1 MKMFKRTLAM
11 LLCAVMALGLM
22 AVAASAAAD
31 TALIDTNAKG
41 SITITKYESA
51 TKGDNGDGTNDPT
64 IPEGAKPLAG
74 VTFTLYKVMNA
85 AEVVAYYNGTNTQKV
100 TVDTYLENGAIKSG
114 YPVSGTATTNASGVA
129 TFSNLDVG
137 MYVVIET
144 KYPDKVTIPCDPF
157 LVSIPMTNP
166 DNETAWMY
174 DVNVYPKNATSEGN
188 VILKKLNENSHPL
201 PGVVFQLYK
210 LSGSNWKAEG
220 DPCTTDASGQ
230 IQYSN
235 LTPGNYKVI
244 EISAPNGYIVDG
256 RPTYFNVTENN
267 TVQDG
272 TPSGPP
278 HSNAT
283 FSGSGTKTLT
293 ITLSNYKPVMDKR
306 VRDGNDKYG
315 AMPGEEF
322 EYGIRIHVPR
332 NIADLKTFT
341 LTDKMGQMILAQGTN
356 GKYKV
361 TVETAGSTGAPT
373 SISEDCYSVSTEQGG
388 STMIVTFDPR
398 SLNYCADKDIYVYYS
413 TEIREG
419 SDIAGQ
425 VYTNNAELK
434 YTSKINQNGGEEAT
448 DTISDSES
456 IYNFMINI
464 SKVGDT
470 TGGTP
475 LGGVQFELYM
485 ADKTTKVT
493 FTQWGNGEYFAD
505 SRSDKTIVSTSH
517 VQSSLGTLQLEKL
530 PAGTYYLKEI
540 KTADGY
546 NLLSDMIEINLNF
559 TVDESGATPVYKI
572 GDTVYPDNSIS
583 VEVINKKGFTLPQTG
598 GVGTLMFILIGGVL
612 MAGGIVLLTNTG
624 KKRAV

>member
-31 TALIDTNAKG
+31 AALIDKTAKG

-51 TKGDNGDGTNDPT
+51 TKGSNGDGTNDPT
-64 IPEGAKPLAG
+64 IPEGATPLAG
-74 VTFTLYKVMNA
+74 VTFTLYKVMDA
-85 AEVVAYYNGTNTQKV
+85 DDVVAYYNGTNTQKV

-114 YPVSGTATTNASGVA
+114 YPVSGTATTDTKGVA
-129 TFSNLDVG
+129 KFSNLEVG

-144 KYPDKVTIPCDPF
+144 KYPDKVTIPCAPF

-166 DNETAWMY
+166 DEETAWMY

-188 VILKKLNENSHPL
+188 VILKKEGSGSQPI

-210 LSGSNWKAEG
+210 QEGSNWIAEG
-220 DPCTTDASGQ
+220 TTQTTDANGE
-230 IQYSN
+230 IRFSN
-235 LTPGNYKVI
+235 LTPGGYKVI

-256 RPTYFNVTENN
+256 RPTYFTVTENN
-267 TVQDG
+267 TVLQ
-272 TPSGPP
+272 SGVPAAVP
-278 HSNAT
+278 QSRAS

-293 ITLSNYKPVMDKR
+293 ITVPNYKPAIDKIS
-306 VRDGNDKYG
+306 RDRKYS
-315 AMPGEEF
+315 AMPGQEIAF
-322 EYGIRIHVPR
+322 AITIRVPY

-341 LTDKMGQMILAQGTN
+341 LTDSMSPMVIAKDAN
-356 GKYKV
+356 GKDKIA
-361 TVETAGSTGAPT
+361 VETAALTGNMTGLPT
-373 SISEDCYSVSTEQGG
+373 ECYTVSLTSSRSVMT
-388 STMIVTFDPR
+388 ITFDPAKLA
-398 SLNYCADKDIYVYYS
+398 SCAGQDIYVYY
-413 TEIREG
+413 TANIK
-419 SDIAGQ
+419 ANTPGQ
-425 VYTNNAELK
+425 GVYTNTAELT
-434 YTSKINQNGGEEAT
+434 YTTKLNDDGQET
-448 DTISDSES
+448 DTGKLTDVEK
-456 IYNFMINI
+456 IYNFDIDI
-464 SKVGDT
+464 SKVAETSNGQA
-470 TGGTP
+470 
-475 LGGVQFELYM
+475 LGGVEFMLYK
-485 ADKTTKVT
+485 ADKTTPVS
-493 FTQWGNGEYFAD
+493 FYQHGVGSYFATTSTED
-505 SRSDKTIVSTSH
+505 TTQTITTGTTGEN
-517 VQSSLGTLQLEKL
+517 LGKLNLSCL

-559 TVDESGATPVYKI
+559 TVDESSGTPVYKI
-572 GDTVYPDNSIS
+572 GETTHPDNSVS

>member
-31 TALIDTNAKG
+31 AALIDKTAKG

-51 TKGDNGDGTNDPT
+51 TKGSNGDGTNDPT
-64 IPEGAKPLAG
+64 IPEGATPLAG
-74 VTFTLYKVMNA
+74 VTFTLYKVMDA
-85 AEVVAYYNGTNTQKV
+85 DDVVEYYNGKDTQKV
-100 TVDTYLENGAIKSG
+100 TVANYVTGGKINDGITA
-114 YPVSGTATTNASGVA
+114 SGTATTNASGVA
-129 TFSNLDVG
+129 TFSDLDVG

-144 KYPDKVTIPCDPF
+144 AYPDKVTIPCDPF

-188 VILKKLNENSHPL
+188 VILKKEGTDTKLL

-210 LSGSNWKAEG
+210 LHGTNWNVEG
-220 DPCTTDASGQ
+220 DPRTTDASGQ

-256 RPTYFNVTENN
+256 RPTYFNVTQNN

-272 TPSGPP
+272 TPSGPIP
-278 HSNAT
+278 HSRAT
-283 FSGSGTKTLT
+283 FYGSGTKTLT
-293 ITLSNYKPVMDKR
+293 ITVPNYKPVI
-306 VRDGNDKYG
+306 DKYSRDHKYS
-315 AMPGEEF
+315 AMAGQQIDF
-322 EYGIRIHVPR
+322 TIRIHVPM
-332 NIADLKTFT
+332 NIGDLKTFT
-341 LTDKMGQMILAQGTN
+341 LTDSMSPMEISQGEN
-356 GKYKV
+356 GKDKIAVESSALTGNMTGLPDDFY
-361 TVETAGSTGAPT
+361 TVKLSQNRTIMT
-373 SISEDCYSVSTEQGG
+373 I
-388 STMIVTFDPR
+388 TFDPAKLA
-398 SLNYCADKDIYVYYS
+398 SCKGQDIFVYY
-413 TEIREG
+413 TANI
-419 SDIAGQ
+419 IAGQ
-425 VYTNNAELK
+425 SAQGEYTNTAKLT
-434 YTSKINQNGGEEAT
+434 YTTKLDEDGKETGTGTLT
-448 DTISDSES
+448 DVEK
-456 IYNFMINI
+456 IYNFDIDI
-464 SKVGDT
+464 SKVAETSNGS
-470 TGGTP
+470 P
-475 LGGVQFELYM
+475 LGGVKFMLYK
-485 ADKTTKVT
+485 ADKTTPVSFYQT
-493 FTQWGNGEYFAD
+493 GVGTYFA
-505 SRSDKTIVSTSH
+505 STTGTTQTIITGSNDN
-517 VQSSLGTLQLEKL
+517 SLGKIMLSGL

-540 KTADGY
+540 ETAAGY

>member
-31 TALIDTNAKG
+31 AALIDKTAKG

-129 TFSNLDVG
+129 TFSNLEVG

-144 KYPDKVTIPCDPF
+144 KYPDKVTIPCAPF

-188 VILKKLNENSHPL
+188 VILKKEGTDTKLL

-210 LSGSNWKAEG
+210 LHGTNWNVEG
-220 DPCTTDASGQ
+220 DPRTTDASGQ

-256 RPTYFNVTENN
+256 RPTYFTVTENN

-272 TPSGPP
+272 TPSGPVP
-278 HSNAT
+278 HSRAT

-293 ITLSNYKPVMDKR
+293 ITVPNYKPVI
-306 VRDGNDKYG
+306 DKYSRDHKSS
-315 AMPGEEF
+315 AMAGQQIDF
-322 EYGIRIHVPR
+322 TIRIRVPM
-332 NIADLKTFT
+332 NIGDLKTFT
-341 LTDKMGQMILAQGTN
+341 LTDSMSPMQISQGEN
-356 GKYKV
+356 GKNKIAVETSALTGNMTGLPDDYY
-361 TVETAGSTGAPT
+361 TVELSSNRT
-373 SISEDCYSVSTEQGG
+373 
-388 STMIVTFDPR
+388 TMTITFDPAKLA
-398 SLNYCADKDIYVYYS
+398 SCKGQDIFVYY
-413 TEIREG
+413 TANI
-419 SDIAGQ
+419 IAGQ
-425 VYTNNAELK
+425 PGQGEYTNTAELT
-434 YTSKINQNGGEEAT
+434 YTTKLDEDGKETGTGTLT
-448 DTISDSES
+448 DVEK
-456 IYNFMINI
+456 IYNFDIDI
-464 SKVGDT
+464 SKVAETSNGS
-470 TGGTP
+470 P
-475 LGGVQFELYM
+475 LGGVKFMLYK
-485 ADKTTKVT
+485 ADKTTPVSFYQT
-493 FTQWGNGEYFAD
+493 GVGTYFA
-505 SRSDKTIVSTSH
+505 STTGTTQTIITGSNDN
-517 VQSSLGTLQLEKL
+517 SLGKIMLSGL

-540 KTADGY
+540 ETAAGY

-559 TVDESGATPVYKI
+559 KVDETGATPVFKI